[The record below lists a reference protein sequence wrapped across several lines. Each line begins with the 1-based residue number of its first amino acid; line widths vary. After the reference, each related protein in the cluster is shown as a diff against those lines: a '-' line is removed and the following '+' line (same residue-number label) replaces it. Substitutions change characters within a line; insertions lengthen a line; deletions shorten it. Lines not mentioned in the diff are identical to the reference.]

1 MTTIN
6 GVDFRQV
13 SRDALAA
20 ARAVVDDRD
29 TWASLKDI
37 LANIGDGLT
46 RDVRLIARRK
56 ASGEF
61 NEDDARVFIEDQ
73 KMIARIRIRS
83 VAIVG
88 LQLAED
94 IWNAMAEVFRT
105 AIHKAL
111 DWRIL

>member
-13 SRDALAA
+13 GRDALAA
-20 ARAVVDDRD
+20 ARAVVDDPD
-29 TWASLKDI
+29 TWGSLKDI
-37 LANIGDGLT
+37 VANVTEGLT
-46 RDVRLIARRK
+46 RDVKLIARRK
-56 ASGEF
+56 DSGEF

-94 IWNAMAEVFRT
+94 IWNAVAEVFRA
-105 AIHKAL
+105 AIRKAL
-111 DWRIL
+111 DWSVL